1 MSNLQNLHKKLIL
14 GSCFFVLIFCQTIS
28 LSSKTKKLAISTT
41 NSTTITKRTFRPIRA
56 SSIDGLRKILTQF
69 KFFNPQEGF
78 HYYFITDFDGVL
90 LPQSGSEEENID
102 PAFAEIIEELKDQKV
117 IVGGITNRS
126 KKKSKESLSAFEQ
139 AFGRFNLLPDL
150 PEEFFGQKGLF
161 KQGVFYVGH
170 TFSKG
175 KALEVIIDRIKE
187 RDKTFDPSKIILCY
201 IDDSPNNLIKINR
214 RCRKIGIKNH
224 VIIHYLAD
232 DNSMQSVAFGGFM
245 NGKFQNKFRR
255 FVRRHFPMFERSFF

>member
-1 MSNLQNLHKKLIL
+1 MFNLPNLQKKIIL
-14 GSCFFVLIFCQTIS
+14 SSFCFVSIFFQPIS
-28 LSSKTKKLAISTT
+28 LSSTTKKQALSTT
-41 NSTTITKRTFRPIRA
+41 NSFPKAFRPIRA
-56 SSIDGLRKILTQF
+56 SSIEGLRQILTQF
-69 KFFNPQEGF
+69 NFFNPQEGF

-90 LPQSGSEEENID
+90 LPQSGNAEENID

-139 AFGRFNLLPDL
+139 AFGGFNLLPDL

-170 TFSKG
+170 AFSKG
-175 KALEVIIDRIKE
+175 KALKTIIDRIKE

-201 IDDSPNNLIKINR
+201 IDDSPNNLIKINKT
-214 RCRKIGIKNH
+214 CRKIGIKNP

-232 DNSMQSVAFGGFM
+232 DQSMNSVSFGGFM
-245 NGKFQNKFRR
+245 NGKFQNTTRR
-255 FVRRHFPMFERSFF
+255 FFRKHFPMFEKSFF